1 MKAVSATI
9 YSAAH
14 AHLGVKEWAGAKHNP
29 EILDFWRGAGLTEIT
44 DDETP
49 WCAAFVGAVL
59 GEVGLRGTGKP
70 NARSY
75 LQWGESVDLKDA
87 EVGDVVVFWRGKPDG
102 WQGHVAFYAG
112 RVGNKIKVLGGNQ
125 GNSVSVADYD
135 GSRLL
140 GVRRAPAPRQ
150 SATQSNTVRASA
162 AQIAAGVGTAGTA
175 IGALDGDAQKIV
187 LAFAGLSIL
196 LGIWIMRERIRKF
209 ANGDR

>member
-1 MKAVSATI
+1 MSNISTTV

-14 AHLGVKEWAGAKHNP
+14 AHLGVQEWAGAKHNP
-29 EILDFWRGAGLTEIT
+29 AILDLWKDAGIEGIT

-75 LQWGESVDLKDA
+75 ATWGEEVAFADA
-87 EVGDVVVFWRGKPDG
+87 QVGDVVVFWRGKPKG
-102 WQGHVAFYAG
+102 WQGHVGFYAG

-125 GNSVSVADYD
+125 GNRVSIADYD
-135 GSRLL
+135 TSRLL
-140 GVRRAPAPRQ
+140 AVRRAPVPRTSAAQ
-150 SATQSNTVRASA
+150 SKTVRASA

-187 LAFAGLSIL
+187 LAFAGLIVL
-196 LGIWIMRERIRKF
+196 LGLWVMRERIRKF